1 MAWLAWMEITLD
13 AGRQTLPLRVKKT
26 PGTNV
31 SFSLCYRNL
40 IHASDAIET
49 ANKEIALWFKG
60 EELIAWT
67 PCATPF
73 LYE

>member
-1 MAWLAWMEITLD
+1 MASLAWTEIIPRTVFLYE
-13 AGRQTLPLRVKKT
+13 LKT

-31 SFSLCYRNL
+31 SFSLSYRNL
-40 IHASDAIET
+40 IHASDANES

>member
-1 MAWLAWMEITLD
+1 V
-13 AGRQTLPLRVKKT
+13 AGVDGDFPGRWAPNASSTSKKT

-60 EELIAWT
+60 DELIAWT